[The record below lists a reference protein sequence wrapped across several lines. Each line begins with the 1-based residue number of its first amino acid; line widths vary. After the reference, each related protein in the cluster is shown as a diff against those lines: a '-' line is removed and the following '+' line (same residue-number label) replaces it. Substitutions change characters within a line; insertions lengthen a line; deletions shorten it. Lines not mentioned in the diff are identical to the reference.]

1 MGDSQSTLTW
11 HQVQVTTLAAVA
23 SRLCTHPLD
32 TIKTRI
38 QADQGQVQPN
48 WRTVV
53 RHTLTTEPVR
63 SLYRGLPVALGFS
76 IPALTTYLTT
86 YEAVKEGLHQW
97 SQRQLATIS
106 KDDHHHTVTSSSS
119 PAGSCPTGLKS
130 AWARPIIGLLSHHS
144 MGNYAVSA
152 MCAEM
157 LSGLI
162 WTPMEVMKNR
172 LQVIRR
178 TGPLG
183 PEIPLRGGS
192 HTLAL
197 ASQIYRT
204 QGIAG
209 FFRGYWLSIA
219 VFVPHT
225 VIYFVTYEKL
235 KSWWAHRWS
244 PSQSSWDNPSAAGG
258 KGNSVLASAPALAPP
273 LPFYGYL
280 TCASMACVLSA
291 SISNIFDV
299 VKTKWQVNQVLG
311 DRVSGST
318 VSPSSSAASSQAH
331 RQAPRRVRELM
342 RYMWR
347 HEGGYRAFSRGMLAR
362 VIWMTPSVTI
372 SMTTYEWLKHHMFND
387 SISA

>member
-1 MGDSQSTLTW
+1 
-11 HQVQVTTLAAVA
+11 TLAAVA

-86 YEAVKEGLHQW
+86 YEAVKEGLH
-97 SQRQLATIS
+97 
-106 KDDHHHTVTSSSS
+106 H
-119 PAGSCPTGLKS
+119 
-130 AWARPIIGLLSHHS
+130 HHS

-258 KGNSVLASAPALAPP
+258 KGDSVLASAPALAPP

-299 VKTKWQVNQVLG
+299 VKTKWQVNQILG
-311 DRVSGST
+311 DR
-318 VSPSSSAASSQAH
+318 
-331 RQAPRRVRELM
+331 LM

-372 SMTTYEWLKHHMFND
+372 SMTTYEWLKHHM
-387 SISA
+387 